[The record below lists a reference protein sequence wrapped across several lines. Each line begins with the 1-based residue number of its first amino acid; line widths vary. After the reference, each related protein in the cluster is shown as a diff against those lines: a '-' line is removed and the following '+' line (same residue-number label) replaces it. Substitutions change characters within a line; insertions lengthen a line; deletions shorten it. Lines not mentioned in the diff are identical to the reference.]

1 MKNHIFQLV
10 LCAAALLGGIVAL
23 LHWGVTPPP
32 WLAGIEAALIMGV
45 AMSYGFT
52 ARLPRI
58 PWLALRPVRGAVL
71 VVLGSIMV
79 FIQPQLI
86 VAAFLIARGIR
97 LVWLSA
103 CELADAERREAV
115 GQYAAVVQCQT
126 TGPYEAVGQP
136 SIAPV
141 AQPSIKG
148 YLED

>member
-1 MKNHIFQLV
+1 MKNHIFQLA

-32 WLAGIEAALIMGV
+32 WLAGIEAALIMGI
-45 AMSYGFT
+45 AMNYGFT

-58 PWLALRPVRGAVL
+58 PWLACRPIRGAVL

-103 CELADAERREAV
+103 CQLADAERREAV
-115 GQYAAVVQCQT
+115 GQYATVVQCQT
-126 TGPYEAVGQP
+126 AEAYEAVGQR
-136 SIAPV
+136 SNAPV
-141 AQPSIKG
+141 AQQSIKG

>member
-1 MKNHIFQLV
+1 MKNHIFQLA

-71 VVLGSIMV
+71 VVMGSIMV

-103 CELADAERREAV
+103 CQLADAERREAV
-115 GQYAAVVQCQT
+115 GQYAAVVQCRT

-136 SIAPV
+136 RNAPV
-141 AQPSIKG
+141 AQQSIKG